1 MQKIFKWMLNTY
13 KKDKETVMKKNE
25 ILSLIGMIVIIILL
39 LYSIRLQSQILRDL
53 ANDINYLSEKI
64 DMLTSYVKM
73 QAR

>member
-1 MQKIFKWMLNTY
+1 MLNTY

-25 ILSLIGMIVIIILL
+25 ILLLIGMIVIIILL